1 MSRQLFKSTYSVSLM
16 TFISRIMGFIR
27 DMIFAMMF
35 GATLGF
41 DAFLIAF
48 KIPNFL
54 RRLFAEGAF
63 SQAFVP
69 ILSEYK
75 STQDK
80 ESVELLINKV
90 AGNLS
95 LVLMGVTFLGML
107 AAPFIIVLF
116 APGFLDEPE
125 SFALATQMLRITFP
139 YLFFISLTAF
149 AGGILNTFQKFALP
163 AFTPVLLNISLIFA
177 AIGLSPYFEQPVV
190 ALAWGVFIGGIAQLA
205 LQLPFLKRH
214 GVLPKFQVDW
224 KDPGV
229 RRILK
234 LMLPALIGA
243 SVMQINLLVDTLF
256 ASFLPVGSLSWL
268 YYSDRLLELPLGMF
282 GVALATVALPN
293 LSKHFATQN
302 TVAFSNHLVWS
313 LKMCILIG
321 LPAAVG
327 LWILSGPIL
336 TTLFHHGAFSERDV
350 LMAMKS
356 LHMLILGLVAFMSIK
371 ILVSAFYA
379 QQNTK
384 FPLKVAICA
393 LLTNV
398 VGNALLIK
406 PLAHAGLALA
416 SSLSAFLQVALLG
429 GMLLKQK
436 QLPLQGWLGF
446 CLQVLT
452 ATCCMGWG
460 ILALLPKLDIWL
472 SWGGWHRVVMLSG
485 LISIA
490 VVVYAVT
497 LWISGIRFRKL
508 IFDGV

>member
-16 TFISRIMGFIR
+16 TFVSRIMGFVR
-27 DMIFAMMF
+27 DMVFATLF

-41 DAFLIAF
+41 DAFLLAF

-95 LVLMGVTFLGML
+95 LVLMGITLLGIL
-107 AAPFIIVLF
+107 AAPLIIALF
-116 APGFLDEPE
+116 APGFIDEPE
-125 SFALATQMLRITFP
+125 RFSLATQMLRITFP
-139 YLFFISLTAF
+139 YIFFISLTAF

-163 AFTPVLLNISLIFA
+163 AFTPVLLNLSLIFA
-177 AIGLSPYFEQPVV
+177 AIVLSPKFQEPVI
-190 ALAWGVFIGGIAQLA
+190 ALAWGVFIGGVVQLA
-205 LQLPFLKRH
+205 LQLPFLKRQ
-214 GVLPKFQVDW
+214 GVLPRLKVDW
-224 KDPGV
+224 RDPGV
-229 RRILK
+229 KRVLK
-234 LMLPALIGA
+234 LMLPALVGA

-268 YYSDRLLELPLGMF
+268 YYSDRLLELPLGIF

-302 TVAFSNHLVWS
+302 FVAFRHHLRWS
-313 LKMCILIG
+313 LKVCFLVG
-321 LPAAVG
+321 LPASVG
-327 LWILSGPIL
+327 LWVLAGPIL
-336 TTLFHHGAFSERDV
+336 ATLFHHGAFSEHDV
-350 LMAMKS
+350 LMAMRS

-384 FPLKVAICA
+384 FPLKVACYA

-416 SSLSAFLQVALLG
+416 SSVSAFLQVTLLG
-429 GMLLKQK
+429 TVLVR
-436 QLPLQGWLGF
+436 QGHIPVRGIGF
-446 CLQVLT
+446 GAQIGV
-452 ATCCMGWG
+452 ATVAMGWF
-460 ILALLPKLDIWL
+460 LHTFSPKLDVWL
-472 SWGGWHRVVMLSG
+472 SWGSAHRALMLFT
-485 LISIA
+485 LIFVAMI
-490 VVVYAVT
+490 VYAFT
-497 LWISGIRFRKL
+497 LWISGIRLRKFIYESL
-508 IFDGV
+508 